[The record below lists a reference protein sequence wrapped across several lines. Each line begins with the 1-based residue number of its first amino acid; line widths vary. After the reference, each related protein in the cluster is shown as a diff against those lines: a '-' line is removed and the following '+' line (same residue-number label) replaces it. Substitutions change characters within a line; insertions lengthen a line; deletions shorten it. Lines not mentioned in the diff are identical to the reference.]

1 MRTLGYLA
9 SGLLLLWSCGQTLTA
24 VASPPSAG
32 NPPLHITV
40 LNPAEEGHPFWD
52 MLIGFMQEA
61 AADLNVELEI
71 LYGNS
76 NRFRTTEQAR
86 AVLQRTD
93 KPDYLLFNYF
103 FSQGSH
109 ILQAAEK
116 AGVYSVI
123 FNTDIP
129 QTEATATG
137 RPGQHYQYWIGRIV
151 PDEQQAGYDLAM
163 QLRREGTQRG
173 FQDDLQQLQ
182 IIAISGMRD
191 ATATTLRNQGLLDA
205 VSEHPDLHL
214 QQLLFANWSADTAAT
229 QAAALLQRYPRA
241 RLIWSASDAMAL
253 AALQSAAARQLT
265 PGEQVLAVGFDWT
278 TDALQAIR
286 DGRLL
291 ASAGGHFLDGAL
303 ALAFVYDHAHGHGL
317 PAREADITR
326 RMDLINAENI
336 NRYQRLL
343 DRRNWP
349 AMDFRLLTR
358 THGKRAGVYEYDTKQ
373 VADILLAD

>member
-1 MRTLGYLA
+1 MRTFGYLA
-9 SGLLLLWSCGQTLTA
+9 ACLLLLCSFSQSLAAT
-24 VASPPSAG
+24 SPTPAAG
-32 NPPLHITV
+32 KPPLRITV
-40 LNPAEEGHPFWD
+40 LNPAEAGHPFWD
-52 MLIGFMQEA
+52 TLISFMQEA
-61 AADLNVELEI
+61 AADLNIELEV
-71 LYGNS
+71 LYGDS

-86 AVLQRTD
+86 TVLQRTD

-109 ILQAAEK
+109 ILDAAEQ

-129 QTEATATG
+129 QTEAVTTG

-163 QLRREGTQRG
+163 LLRKEGNKRG
-173 FQDDLQQLQ
+173 LQDDRRQLQ
-182 IIAISGMRD
+182 MIAVSGMRD
-191 ATATTLRNQGLLDA
+191 ATATTLRNQGLQDA
-205 VSEHPDLHL
+205 VSRHPDLHL
-214 QQLLFANWSADTAAT
+214 QQLLFANWSADIAAAQT
-229 QAAALLQRYPRA
+229 TALLQRYPQS
-241 RLIWSASDAMAL
+241 RLIWSASDVMAL
-253 AALQSAAARQLT
+253 AALRSAANRQLT

-278 TDALQAIR
+278 AEASQAIR

-303 ALAFVYDHAHGHGL
+303 ALVFVYDHAQGHSL

-326 RMDLINAENI
+326 RMDLITAENI

-349 AMDFRLLTR
+349 AMDFRRLTR
-358 THGKRAGVYEYDTKQ
+358 THGKRTSVYEYDTKQ
-373 VADILLAD
+373 VADILLAY